1 MDTIKK
7 EGDGMPVDLDATPK
21 SNNGAQSFSAIGHF
35 EATGGFVKLIGRNG
49 QRDKLMSLRVALTT
63 YISSLSRLEMMVMYG
78 IPGWQEQAE
87 ILEEFGVRIK
97 EAAAQCAKYNE
108 EVPQPIKD
116 FIAILDASAVP
127 SKTNLIK
134 ILDEAK
140 TDPEVLKMHN
150 KQMVTIRDLEEKMT
164 KDDNVLK
171 EVTDTMVGL

>member
-1 MDTIKK
+1 MSTIKK
-7 EGDGMPVDLDATPK
+7 DSLEPINTQATQPAG
-21 SNNGAQSFSAIGHF
+21 NGSQSFSAIGHF

-63 YISSLSRLEMMVMYG
+63 YVSTLSRLEMLVMHG

-97 EAAAQCAKYNE
+97 EAAAQCAQYNE

-116 FIAILDASAVP
+116 FIAILDSSAVP
-127 SKTNLIK
+127 SKSNLIK

-140 TDPEVLKMHN
+140 TDPEVMTMHN
-150 KQMVTIRDLEEKMT
+150 KQMLTIRDIEEKMT
-164 KDDNVLK
+164 KEDNVLK
-171 EVTDTMVGL
+171 EVTDSMVGLK

>member
-7 EGDGMPVDLDATPK
+7 DGNGLPVDLVTTPK
-21 SNNGAQSFSAIGHF
+21 GNGAQSFSAIGHF

-63 YISSLSRLEMMVMYG
+63 YISSLSRLELLVTHG

-87 ILEEFGVRIK
+87 ILEEFGARIK
-97 EAAAQCAKYNE
+97 EAAAQLAEYNE
-108 EVPQPIKD
+108 EVPKSIKD
-116 FIAILDASAVP
+116 FVAILEGTAIP

-140 TDPEVLKMHN
+140 TDPEVTKMHN
-150 KQMVTIRDLEEKMT
+150 KQMITIRDIEEKMT
-164 KDDNVLK
+164 KDDNILK
-171 EVTDTMVGL
+171 EVKDSMVGL